1 MRQSDNKREMAKI
14 LYVKNGYTQAQIA
27 DMVEVS
33 LPTVNRWAKQYN
45 WKQLKATQVIGK
57 TETLQRF
64 YEQINEIHAKVQAR
78 PQGER
83 YVDNKEADII
93 SKLTAAIEK
102 LEAENPPHK
111 VIDVL
116 RDAMNWTV
124 KNRGQKNGMLF
135 IKMCDDY
142 VQNYISPKI
151 DKEP

>member
-64 YEQINEIHAKVQAR
+64 YEQINSRYMPKYRHALKAS
-78 PQGER
+78 
-83 YVDNKEADII
+83 D
-93 SKLTAAIEK
+93 
-102 LEAENPPHK
+102 
-111 VIDVL
+111 
-116 RDAMNWTV
+116 MWT
-124 KNRGQKNGMLF
+124 
-135 IKMCDDY
+135 IKRRTSLA
-142 VQNYISPKI
+142 N
-151 DKEP
+151 

>member
-64 YEQINEIHAKVQAR
+64 I
-78 PQGER
+78 
-83 YVDNKEADII
+83 
-93 SKLTAAIEK
+93 
-102 LEAENPPHK
+102 
-111 VIDVL
+111 
-116 RDAMNWTV
+116 
-124 KNRGQKNGMLF
+124 
-135 IKMCDDY
+135 
-142 VQNYISPKI
+142 
-151 DKEP
+151 